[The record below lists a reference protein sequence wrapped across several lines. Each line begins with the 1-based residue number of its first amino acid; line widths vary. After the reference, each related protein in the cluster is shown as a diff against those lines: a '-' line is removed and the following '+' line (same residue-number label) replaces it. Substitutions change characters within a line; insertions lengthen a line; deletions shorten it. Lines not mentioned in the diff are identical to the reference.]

1 MRIATRKREIEPIEI
16 ICKMSVEA
24 TTIKFLKD
32 ITKNNNRDWFLAHK
46 AQYESALQNIKDLSE
61 DVKKNLNKKDL
72 IEEAKVFRIY
82 KDVRFSKDK
91 TPYKNHFG
99 VHFKR
104 ATAQRRGGY
113 YMHIE
118 PGGSFV
124 GGGFWEPNP
133 EDLKRI
139 RDEFA
144 FDDKPIRKIIKAATF
159 VKYFGQ
165 LEGDELKTAPS
176 GYDRNHPAIDLIRKK
191 QFTVMRKFSDK
202 EVADPGFPK
211 EVLKTFEAMRPFFD
225 YMSEV
230 LSTDINGQV
239 IKK

>member
-1 MRIATRKREIEPIEI
+1 
-16 ICKMSVEA
+16 MSVDA

-32 ITKNNNRDWFLAHK
+32 ITKNNNREWFLAHK
-46 AQYESALQNIKDLSE
+46 GQYETALQNIKDIAE
-61 DVKKNLNKKDL
+61 EIKKNLNKKDV

-91 TPYKNHFG
+91 TPYKNNFG

-104 ATAQRRGGY
+104 ATTQRRGGY

-144 FDDKPIRKIIKAATF
+144 YDDKPIRKILANKTF

-165 LEGDELKTAPS
+165 LDGDELKTAPS

-191 QFTVMRKFSDK
+191 QFIVGRKFTDKDVADKNFAK
-202 EVADPGFPK
+202 EV
-211 EVLKTFEAMRPFFD
+211 VLTFEALRPFFD

-230 LSTDINGQV
+230 LTTDMNGQR
-239 IKK
+239 IK